1 MAVLNNTKCTL
12 YYVRD
17 CKSTLGDTR
26 SIPLFLV
33 SPSQLVQSQ
42 ALGLMSDALIAV
54 VTGHRSDQSY
64 TSVIRPQ
71 DPAVYKFSQHMSVY
85 PGEVCKRRM
94 FY

>member
-1 MAVLNNTKCTL
+1 
-12 YYVRD
+12 
-17 CKSTLGDTR
+17 
-26 SIPLFLV
+26 
-33 SPSQLVQSQ
+33 
-42 ALGLMSDALIAV
+42 MSDALIAV